1 MFEAIAVKQN
11 KIVEILKIKI
21 TIPLIDW
28 EKDNITCFSANREL
42 IHLTIYKDT
51 LFNNLAL
58 NDEMHDHFFKLIVT
72 VTDISELDKCLFE
85 EWNLPHGR
93 LEFFSWRSCNLF
105 EERNFKQ
112 NKSNKIFDRLHGDH
126 DRVLRDY
133 KAAKSCALEG
143 LITKLDCQ
151 EGLDA

>member
-1 MFEAIAVKQN
+1 MFEAITVKQN

-72 VTDISELDKCLFE
+72 IFLALLLSKIISICF
-85 EWNLPHGR
+85 
-93 LEFFSWRSCNLF
+93 
-105 EERNFKQ
+105 
-112 NKSNKIFDRLHGDH
+112 
-126 DRVLRDY
+126 
-133 KAAKSCALEG
+133 
-143 LITKLDCQ
+143 LISDTFI
-151 EGLDA
+151 